1 MKAENHPA
9 ALEPVIQGVI
19 RQNYPP
25 GALYVIA
32 TPIGNAGDISLR
44 AWHILSLADAVAC
57 EDTRVTGRLLAQYG
71 LAKPLIAAH
80 QHNERSAAEHLATRL
95 EKGERIAL
103 VTDAGTPAISDP
115 GHLLV
120 ETVRAA
126 GFRVIPIPGASAGI
140 AALSA
145 SGLPAGSFYFAGFLP
160 PKNTARENL
169 LRTWQH
175 LPDTLVI
182 HEAPHRIAAT
192 LASLCQV
199 FGPKRKIV
207 IARELTKLFEQI
219 HACTLAE
226 AQEWIKADP
235 NRSKGEFILLVAG
248 AATGESNPEETE
260 ARRILS
266 VLAEELPLSQA
277 AALAAKLTGMKKNRL
292 YDMALEITGS
302 NNAPH
307 QKPRPIA

>member
-1 MKAENHPA
+1 MKAAPPSAA
-9 ALEPVIQGVI
+9 ALEPVMQGVI
-19 RQNYPP
+19 RQHYPP
-25 GALYVIA
+25 SALYVIA

-80 QHNERSAAEHLATRL
+80 QHNERSMAEPIIDRL
-95 EKGERIAL
+95 MKGERIAL

-115 GHLLV
+115 GYLLADA
-120 ETVRAA
+120 VRAA
-126 GFRVIPIPGASAGI
+126 GLRVIPVPGASAAI

-160 PKNTARENL
+160 PKSAAREAL
-169 LRTWQH
+169 LRSWEN

-192 LASLCQV
+192 LASLRQV
-199 FGPKRKIV
+199 FGPERKIV

-219 HACTLAE
+219 HACTLSE
-226 AQEWIKADP
+226 AQGWLAADP
-235 NRSKGEFILLVAG
+235 ARSKGEFILLIAG
-248 AATGESNPEETE
+248 KAVKENAKEETE

-266 VLAEELPLSQA
+266 VLTAELPVSQA
-277 AALAAKLTGMKKNRL
+277 AALAAKLTGLKKNRL
-292 YDMALEITGS
+292 YQLALEIIGS
-302 NNAPH
+302 A
-307 QKPRPIA
+307 

>member
-1 MKAENHPA
+1 MKTENHTA
-9 ALEPVIQGVI
+9 ALEPVIQSVI

-25 GALYVIA
+25 SALYVIA

-57 EDTRVTGRLLAQYG
+57 EDTRVTGPLLAQYG

-80 QHNERSAAEHLATRL
+80 QHNERSMAEPIISRL
-95 EKGERIAL
+95 KEGQRIAL

-120 ETVRAA
+120 EAVRAA
-126 GFRVIPIPGASAGI
+126 GLRVIPIPGASAAI

-145 SGLPAGSFYFAGFLP
+145 SGLPAGAFHFAGFLP
-160 PKNTARENL
+160 PKNAARETL
-169 LRTWQH
+169 LKSLAN

-182 HEAPHRIAAT
+182 HEAPHRIKDT

-199 FGPKRKIV
+199 FGPERKIV

-219 HACTLAE
+219 HACTLSE
-226 AQEWIKADP
+226 AQDWLAKDP

-248 AATGESNPEETE
+248 KTAEENEKEETE
-260 ARRILS
+260 ARRILA
-266 VLAEELPLSQA
+266 LLTEELPVSKA
-277 AALAAKLTGMKKNRL
+277 AAVAAKLTGLKKNRL
-292 YDMALEITGS
+292 YALALEITQS
-302 NNAPH
+302 A
-307 QKPRPIA
+307 